1 MADAKVLQLVAAI
14 LAVAAVGAPEIEQGR
29 EVAAVAGLGKAVGQL
44 QMHVA
49 PLGPGRC
56 IAPTHLHNDDC
67 LLPSLYTIA
76 ALMPCRPALQ
86 VKQSHQQPRAFNAAF
101 EVLPG
106 AEV

>member
-49 PLGPGRC
+49 PL
-56 IAPTHLHNDDC
+56 
-67 LLPSLYTIA
+67 
-76 ALMPCRPALQ
+76 
-86 VKQSHQQPRAFNAAF
+86 
-101 EVLPG
+101 
-106 AEV
+106 